1 MVCLTPPPAANFMAG
16 IIIRPRARILHGHD
30 WVYGTEVLKTFG
42 SPTDGDVISIKDGR
56 DQMLGSALYNS
67 QSQIVARR
75 FSRRRQDLDGEF
87 FQRRI
92 TRAQEFRDNLGI
104 DPLVR
109 RVVWSESDGL
119 PGVIVDRFGS
129 VATLQTLTMAMD
141 QRRDLIAAAVK
152 EVLGVETVVER
163 NDSSS
168 RRLEGLE
175 VRCGT
180 LLGPEPGTFH
190 ITVAEMQFHLDP
202 LQGQKTGF
210 YLDQTMSY
218 RQVAA
223 WATGRRVLDC
233 FSNQGAFAIACAQAG
248 ASEVIAVESGK
259 ENLPRIEA
267 NAQLNQVSVKGVGA
281 DVFEFLSSAARR
293 GEEYDLIILDPPPF
307 TRTRK
312 GIVDAL
318 RGYRELHLKA
328 AKLLSKEGLL
338 ATFSCSHHVSAEEF
352 GGSVTE
358 AFGTARRTARQ
369 LQSYSQSP
377 DHPILVG
384 FPESEYLK
392 GFLYGM
398 MSSF

>member
-1 MVCLTPPPAANFMAG
+1 MGG
-16 IIIRPRARILHGHD
+16 IIIRPRAHILHGHE

-42 SPTDGDVISIKDGR
+42 SPEDGDVISIKDGR
-56 DQMLGSALYNS
+56 DKMLGSAIYNS
-67 QSQIVARR
+67 KSQIVARR
-75 FSRRRQDLDGEF
+75 FSRRRQDLDAEF

-92 TRAQEFRDNLGI
+92 ERANGFRDSLGI

-109 RVVWSESDGL
+109 RVLWSESDGL
-119 PGVIVDRFGS
+119 PGVIIDRFGP

-141 QRRDLIAAAVK
+141 QRRDLIAAAVQQ
-152 EVLGVETVVER
+152 VLGVESVVER

-168 RRLEGLE
+168 RKLEGLE
-175 VRCGT
+175 VRTGT
-180 LLGPEPGTFH
+180 LLGPESGAFE
-190 ITVAEMQFHLDP
+190 ISVAGMRFHLDP
-202 LQGQKTGF
+202 IHGQKTGF
-210 YLDQTMSY
+210 YLDQTASY

-223 WATGRRVLDC
+223 WSKGKRVLDC

-248 ASEVIAVESGK
+248 AAEVTAVESGK

-267 NAQLNQVSVKGVGA
+267 NAALNGVYLKVVGA

-293 GEEYDLIILDPPPF
+293 EEEYDFIILDPPPF

-312 GIVDAL
+312 GIADAL

-328 AKLLSKEGLL
+328 AQLLSKEGLL

-352 GGSVTE
+352 GGSVAE
-358 AFGTARRTARQ
+358 GFADARRTARQ
-369 LQSYSQSP
+369 LQTYSQSP
-377 DHPILVG
+377 DHPILLG

-398 MSSF
+398 TASF

>member
-1 MVCLTPPPAANFMAG
+1 MGG
-16 IIIRPRARILHGHD
+16 IIIRPRAHILHGHE

-42 SPTDGDVISIKDGR
+42 SPEDGDVISIKDGR
-56 DQMLGSALYNS
+56 DKMLGSAIYNS
-67 QSQIVARR
+67 KSQIVARR
-75 FSRRRQDLDGEF
+75 FSRRRQDLDAEF

-92 TRAQEFRDNLGI
+92 ERANGFRDSLGI

-109 RVVWSESDGL
+109 RVLWSESDGL
-119 PGVIVDRFGS
+119 PGVIIDRFGP

-141 QRRDLIAAAVK
+141 QRRDLIAAAVQQ
-152 EVLGVETVVER
+152 VLGVESVVER

-168 RRLEGLE
+168 RKLEGLE
-175 VRCGT
+175 VRTGT
-180 LLGPEPGTFH
+180 LLGPEPGAFE
-190 ITVAEMQFHLDP
+190 ISVAGMKFHLDP
-202 LQGQKTGF
+202 IHGQKTGF
-210 YLDQTMSY
+210 YLDQTASY

-223 WATGRRVLDC
+223 WAKGKRVLDC
-233 FSNQGAFAIACAQAG
+233 FSNQGAFAMACAQAG
-248 ASEVIAVESGK
+248 AAEVTAIESGK

-267 NAQLNQVSVKGVGA
+267 NAALNGVSLKVVGA

-293 GEEYDLIILDPPPF
+293 EEEYDFIILDPPPF

-312 GIVDAL
+312 GIADAL

-328 AKLLSKEGLL
+328 AQLLSKEGLL

-352 GGSVTE
+352 GGSVAE
-358 AFGTARRTARQ
+358 GFADARRTARQ
-369 LQSYSQSP
+369 LQTYSQSP
-377 DHPILVG
+377 DHPILLG

-398 MSSF
+398 TASF

>member
-1 MVCLTPPPAANFMAG
+1 MGG
-16 IIIRPRARILHGHD
+16 IIIRPRAHILHGHE

-42 SPTDGDVISIKDGR
+42 SPEDGDVVSIKDGR
-56 DQMLGSALYNS
+56 DKMLGSAIYNS
-67 QSQIVARR
+67 KSQIVARR
-75 FSRRRQDLDGEF
+75 FSRRRQDLDAEF

-92 TRAQEFRDNLGI
+92 ERANGFRDSLGI

-109 RVVWSESDGL
+109 RVLWSESDGL
-119 PGVIVDRFGS
+119 PGVIIDRFGP

-141 QRRDLIAAAVK
+141 QRRELIAAAVQQ
-152 EVLGVETVVER
+152 VLGVESVVER

-168 RRLEGLE
+168 RKLEGLE
-175 VRCGT
+175 VRTGT
-180 LLGPEPGTFH
+180 LLGPEPGAFE
-190 ITVAEMQFHLDP
+190 ISVAGMKFHLDP
-202 LQGQKTGF
+202 IHGQKTGF
-210 YLDQTMSY
+210 YLDQTASY

-223 WATGRRVLDC
+223 WSKGKRVLDC

-248 ASEVIAVESGK
+248 AAEVTAVESGK

-267 NAQLNQVSVKGVGA
+267 NAALNGVYLKVVGA

-293 GEEYDLIILDPPPF
+293 EEEYDFIILDPPPF

-312 GIVDAL
+312 GIADAL

-328 AKLLSKEGLL
+328 AQLLSKEGLL

-352 GGSVTE
+352 GGSVAE
-358 AFGTARRTARQ
+358 GFADARRTARQ
-369 LQSYSQSP
+369 LQTYSQSP
-377 DHPILVG
+377 DHPILLG

-398 MSSF
+398 TASF

>member
-1 MVCLTPPPAANFMAG
+1 MAG
-16 IIIRPRARILHGHD
+16 LVIRPRARILHGHD

-42 SPTDGDVISIKDGR
+42 SPADGDVVSIKDGR
-56 DQMLGSALYNS
+56 DRMLGSAVYNS
-67 QSQIVARR
+67 KSQIVARR
-75 FSRRRQDLDGEF
+75 FSRRRQDLDAAF

-92 TRAQEFRDNLGI
+92 ERANGFRDTLGV
-104 DPLVR
+104 DPSVR

-119 PGVIVDRFGS
+119 PGVIVDRFGP

-141 QRRDLIAAAVK
+141 LRRDLIAESVRT
-152 EVLGVETVVER
+152 VLGVESVVER

-168 RRLEGLE
+168 RKAEGLE
-175 VRCGT
+175 VRTGT
-180 LLGPEPGTFH
+180 LLGPEPGELV
-190 ITVAEMQFHLDP
+190 IEVAGMRFQLDA
-202 LQGQKTGF
+202 LGGQKTGF
-210 YLDQTMSY
+210 YLDQSASY

-223 WATGRRVLDC
+223 WARGKRVLDC
-233 FSNQGAFAIACAQAG
+233 FSNQGAFAIACAQEG
-248 ASEVIAVESGK
+248 ASAVTAVESGK
-259 ENLPRIEA
+259 ENLPRIGA
-267 NAQLNQVSVKGVGA
+267 NARLNNVAVDVIGG
-281 DVFEFLSSAARR
+281 DVFEVLSQAARR

-328 AKLLSKEGLL
+328 AQLLSKEGLL

-352 GGSVTE
+352 GGTVAE
-358 AFGTARRTARQ
+358 AFQDARRTARQ
-369 LQSYSQSP
+369 LRTFSQSP

-384 FPESEYLK
+384 FPETEYLK

-398 MSSF
+398 TSSF

>member
-1 MVCLTPPPAANFMAG
+1 MGG
-16 IIIRPRARILHGHD
+16 IIIRPRAHILHGHE

-42 SPTDGDVISIKDGR
+42 SPEDGDVISIKDGR
-56 DQMLGSALYNS
+56 DKMLGSAIYNS
-67 QSQIVARR
+67 KSQIVARR
-75 FSRRRQDLDGEF
+75 FSRRRQDLDAEF

-92 TRAQEFRDNLGI
+92 ERANGFRDSLGI

-109 RVVWSESDGL
+109 RVLWSESDGL
-119 PGVIVDRFGS
+119 PGVIIDRFGP

-141 QRRDLIAAAVK
+141 QRRDLIAAAVQQ
-152 EVLGVETVVER
+152 VLGVESVVER

-168 RRLEGLE
+168 RKLEGLE
-175 VRCGT
+175 VRTGT
-180 LLGPEPGTFH
+180 LLGPESGAFE
-190 ITVAEMQFHLDP
+190 ISVAGMKFHLDP
-202 LQGQKTGF
+202 IHGQKTGF
-210 YLDQTMSY
+210 YLDQTASY

-223 WATGRRVLDC
+223 WAKGKRVLDC
-233 FSNQGAFAIACAQAG
+233 FSNQGAFAMACAQAG
-248 ASEVIAVESGK
+248 AAEVTAIESGK

-267 NAQLNQVSVKGVGA
+267 NAALNGVSLKVVGA

-293 GEEYDLIILDPPPF
+293 EEEYDFIILDPPPF

-312 GIVDAL
+312 GIADAL

-328 AKLLSKEGLL
+328 AQLLSKEGLL

-352 GGSVTE
+352 GGSVAE
-358 AFGTARRTARQ
+358 GFADARRTARQ
-369 LQSYSQSP
+369 LQTYGQSP
-377 DHPILVG
+377 DHPILLG

-398 MSSF
+398 TASF

>member
-1 MVCLTPPPAANFMAG
+1 MGG
-16 IIIRPRARILHGHD
+16 IIIRPRAHILHGHE

-42 SPTDGDVISIKDGR
+42 SPEDGDVVSIKDGR
-56 DQMLGSALYNS
+56 DKMLGSAIYNS
-67 QSQIVARR
+67 KSQIVARR
-75 FSRRRQDLDGEF
+75 FSRRRQDLDAEF

-92 TRAQEFRDNLGI
+92 ERANGFRDSLGI

-109 RVVWSESDGL
+109 RVLWSESDGL
-119 PGVIVDRFGS
+119 PGVIIDRFGP

-141 QRRDLIAAAVK
+141 QRRDLIAAAVQQ
-152 EVLGVETVVER
+152 VLGVESVVER

-168 RRLEGLE
+168 RKLEGLE
-175 VRCGT
+175 VRTGT
-180 LLGPEPGTFH
+180 LLGPEPGAFE
-190 ITVAEMQFHLDP
+190 ISVAGMKFHLDP
-202 LQGQKTGF
+202 IHGQKTGF
-210 YLDQTMSY
+210 YLDQTASY

-223 WATGRRVLDC
+223 WAKGKRVLDC
-233 FSNQGAFAIACAQAG
+233 FSNQGAFAMACAQAG
-248 ASEVIAVESGK
+248 AAEVTAIESGK

-267 NAQLNQVSVKGVGA
+267 NAALNGVSLKVVGA

-293 GEEYDLIILDPPPF
+293 EEEYDFIILDPPPF

-312 GIVDAL
+312 GIADAL

-328 AKLLSKEGLL
+328 AQLLSKEGLL

-352 GGSVTE
+352 GGSVAE
-358 AFGTARRTARQ
+358 GFADARRTARQ
-369 LQSYSQSP
+369 LQTYSQSP
-377 DHPILVG
+377 DHPILLG

-398 MSSF
+398 TASF

>member
-1 MVCLTPPPAANFMAG
+1 MGG
-16 IIIRPRARILHGHD
+16 IIVRPRARILHGHD

-42 SPTDGDVISIKDGR
+42 SPEDGDVVSVKDGR
-56 DQMLGSALYNS
+56 DRMLGSAVYNS
-67 QSQIVARR
+67 KSQIVARR
-75 FSRRRQDLDGEF
+75 FSRRRQDLDAEF

-92 TRAQEFRDNLGI
+92 QRAQEYRDNLGI

-109 RVVWSESDGL
+109 RVLWSESDGL
-119 PGVIVDRFGS
+119 PGVIVDRFGR

-141 QRRDLIAAAVK
+141 LRRDLIASAVK
-152 EVLGVETVVER
+152 QALGVESVVER

-168 RRLEGLE
+168 RKLEGLE
-175 VRCGT
+175 VRTGM
-180 LLGPEPGTFH
+180 LLGAEPSPFE
-190 ITVAEMQFHLDP
+190 ITVAGMKFQLDP
-202 LQGQKTGF
+202 INGQKTGF
-210 YLDQTMSY
+210 YLDQSISY

-223 WATGRRVLDC
+223 WAKGRRVLDC

-248 ASEVIAVESGK
+248 ATEVIAVESGK

-267 NAQLNQVSVKGVGA
+267 NAQLNEVAVKVVGA
-281 DVFEFLSSAARR
+281 DVFEFLSTAARR
-293 GEEYDLIILDPPPF
+293 EEEYDLIILDPPPF

-312 GIVDAL
+312 GIADAL

-328 AKLLSKEGLL
+328 AQLLSKDGLL

-352 GGSVTE
+352 GGSVSE
-358 AFGTARRTARQ
+358 AFGDARRTARQ
-369 LQSYSQSP
+369 LQTFGQSP

-384 FPESEYLK
+384 FSESEYLK

-398 MSSF
+398 TASF